1 MTITSAVDPNQ
12 PSGFDMAL
20 SGGRA
25 ANLSWPVSFE
35 VLRVVRNAP
44 REFHL
49 EKYGY
54 SQGSGYG
61 NLVELRF
68 RDPVSGQTVDV
79 LSAHHDRINPGL
91 RVGGRYPAGT
101 VIGNQG
107 RTGSTYGP
115 HFSLDFFD
123 PDKKTAGP
131 TTLVIRNRFRDG
143 FRSGS
148 TFGNSRR
155 PPASG
160 RSAVPQAA
168 RKFLRFLSSLE
179 SDHSNTAVGYT
190 EAVGGGRAKG
200 RFQFTPITLQDARD
214 RFGISSARLLSDNE
228 AVQQQAVLEFI
239 QKAHPDAHSAILSGR
254 FAEAERLL
262 NRRWTSLRGGAE
274 EATPQRRREAL
285 KNLAGASR
293 AASASPPS
301 MVGGMATSPPNPT
314 MNASSIGRTSPRL
327 RGTKPI
333 PDSRPAPPRRP

>member
-1 MTITSAVDPNQ
+1 MTITSAVDASGEP
-12 PSGFDMAL
+12 GFDMAL
-20 SGGRA
+20 PGGRA
-25 ANLSWPVSFE
+25 PNLSWPVPFE
-35 VLRVVRNAP
+35 VLRVVRNSSAEFRREAGDP
-44 REFHL
+44 RR
-49 EKYGY
+49 
-54 SQGSGYG
+54 GYG

-68 RDPVSGQTVDV
+68 RDPLSGRSVDV
-79 LSAHHDRINPGL
+79 LSAHHDRINPAL

-107 RTGSTYGP
+107 RTGSTTGP

-123 PDKKTAGP
+123 PGQKTAGS
-131 TTLVIRNRFRDG
+131 TTLAIRNRFRDG
-143 FRSGS
+143 FASGS

-179 SDHSNTAVGYT
+179 SDHSNAAVGYM

-200 RFQFTPITLQDARD
+200 RFQFTPVTLQDARD

-239 QKAHPDAHSAILSGR
+239 QKAHPDAHSAILGGR

-262 NRRWTSLRGGAE
+262 NRRWTSLRGGAK

-327 RGTKPI
+327 RGTKAI